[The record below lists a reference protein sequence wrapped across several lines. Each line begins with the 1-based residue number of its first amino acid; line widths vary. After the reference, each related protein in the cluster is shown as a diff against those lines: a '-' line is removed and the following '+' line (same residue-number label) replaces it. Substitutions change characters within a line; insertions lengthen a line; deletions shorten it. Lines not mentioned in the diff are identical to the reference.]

1 VQYRRNDRPLGLV
14 GAWRRAFGLALE
26 LHPGLAYFAWG
37 SDHDLWEPDW
47 LSELAAELDAHPEA
61 VLAYPLSDRIDDRGT
76 SVRGPWR
83 FDTGDDRRR
92 SSRFSRAV
100 RRMVAGD
107 MVYGL
112 FRADALARCGVY
124 RRVVMPDRLLVAE
137 LALQGELRQ
146 VPRVLWHRRHVARG
160 GHEAAR
166 QRAGFGAGRPAWV
179 LLPWSLQH
187 AAALAWNTGIQGHGR
202 PAVGRGAGL
211 AAGLAY
217 AALSP
222 GFRAARWA
230 QRRLLR
236 RHVEPV

>member
-1 VQYRRNDRPLGLV
+1 
-14 GAWRRAFGLALE
+14 
-26 LHPGLAYFAWG
+26 
-37 SDHDLWEPDW
+37 
-47 LSELAAELDAHPEA
+47 
-61 VLAYPLSDRIDDRGT
+61 VLAYPLSDRIDDRGS

-83 FDTGDDRRR
+83 FDTRGDRSR

-146 VPRVLWHRRHVARG
+146 VPRVLWHRREVVRG
-160 GHEAAR
+160 GSEASR
-166 QRAGFGAGRPAWV
+166 QRAGYGAGKPAWIF
-179 LLPWSLQH
+179 LPWSLQH
-187 AAALAWNTGIQGHGR
+187 AGALAWNTGVQGRGR
-202 PAVGRGAGL
+202 PAVGRGTGL

-217 AALSP
+217 TALSP

-230 QRRLLR
+230 YWRRRR
-236 RHVEPV
+236 RHVEAL